1 MLFAGSLYTFTAALH
16 YSTLGAVITWRNLAP
31 LPTMFVECCCFSHA
45 RLALALTLALVPT
58 LPLALTLALALALA
72 SPLPLALT
80 PTPTPTPTPTL
91 ALSRYHATC
100 SSIVGLVV
108 IFAGVMIYGFADSQ
122 FSVLGTSLVVVNTVV
137 VVLETLS
144 KRHLM
149 TNQTNPL
156 QLTRQAMMLVSNLIG
171 VLLVA
176 TAAACVGEWGKL
188 GAELYE
194 LRAGEASYIFCG
206 GEP

>member
-1 MLFAGSLYTFTAALH
+1 VLFAGSLYTFTAALH

-58 LPLALTLALALALA
+58 LPLALTLALALAP
-72 SPLPLALT
+72 PLPLALT
-80 PTPTPTPTPTL
+80 LTPTPTPTL
-91 ALSRYHATC
+91 ALSRYRATC

-171 VLLVA
+171 VILVA